1 MAKSAANIVTTNGP
15 EKNTHMIT
23 LVHNVPPP
31 PSPTELYHGNNTVL
45 HHKVRGVSVSYMK
58 LIICRVVVK

>member
-1 MAKSAANIVTTNGP
+1 MAKSAANIVTTNDP

-31 PSPTELYHGNNTVL
+31 PTELYHGNNTVL
-45 HHKVRGVSVSYMK
+45 HHEVMGVSVSYMK
-58 LIICRVVVK
+58 SIIRRVVVT